1 MGLNKKG
8 VSMVA
13 LVITIILIILIASIA
28 LTKGYQNLAK
38 AQQAAFISDLDNA
51 IQSLNVY
58 HERAAQFGVR
68 EYKKYYLMWDGE
80 SPYMDNSGKLNYLTN
95 DVEGKKIDAKH
106 AKGDDVTKI
115 ELAPDD
121 SPEFLFNG
129 QIPNTLSG
137 KIEIYE
143 GDLYVK
149 PEFEDEFEI
158 AVEKY
163 EYMSNAPANWDDLYD
178 GDPINYFNPDSLMLK

>member
-1 MGLNKKG
+1 MRSNKG
-8 VSMVA
+8 VSLTA

-51 IQSLNVY
+51 IDSLRIYN
-58 HERAAQFGVR
+58 ERATQFGVKG
-68 EYKKYYLMWDGE
+68 YKLYYLMWDGE

-95 DVEGKKIDAKH
+95 DIEGKRIDPKHATAEEITKIDA
-106 AKGDDVTKI
+106 
-115 ELAPDD
+115 APDD

-129 QIPNTLSG
+129 TIPASLSG

-143 GDLYVK
+143 GKLYVK

-163 EYMSNAPANWDDLYD
+163 EYMNNAPANWDNSDF
-178 GDPINYFNPDSLMLK
+178 FNPDTLMIK